1 MHLNQRP
8 TTHRAMAKA
17 EANLAEYLL
26 GSIPRVGSRGIR
38 VSETAVL
45 RGFSLVLRPSPP
57 VRRHRCLLR
66 HRCRLRKCRL
76 RPLAATDRRRRRHPT
91 AMNTTS
97 DAAVAKK
104 LHNTHSLFD
113 IKTGTSL
120 FSMETSAVEKVPELK
135 QHFDAV
141 SMGNHTVGGS
151 GRMAG
156 KVFPFVMYA
165 CRHPGCMRGWTLP
178 LVSCLLCMHHNII
191 DTMSLK
197 KLLPLCGPFSTTPQR
212 L

>member
-120 FSMETSAVEKVPELK
+120 FSI
-135 QHFDAV
+135 
-141 SMGNHTVGGS
+141 
-151 GRMAG
+151 
-156 KVFPFVMYA
+156 
-165 CRHPGCMRGWTLP
+165 TLTP
-178 LVSCLLCMHHNII
+178 TL
-191 DTMSLK
+191 T
-197 KLLPLCGPFSTTPQR
+197 PTPTTTPTPTPTLAPTPTPTLTLTLAPTPTPTLTRQVA
-212 L
+212 LPA

>member
-1 MHLNQRP
+1 M
-8 TTHRAMAKA
+8 
-17 EANLAEYLL
+17 
-26 GSIPRVGSRGIR
+26 
-38 VSETAVL
+38 
-45 RGFSLVLRPSPP
+45 
-57 VRRHRCLLR
+57 
-66 HRCRLRKCRL
+66 
-76 RPLAATDRRRRRHPT
+76 
-91 AMNTTS
+91 
-97 DAAVAKK
+97 
-104 LHNTHSLFD
+104 
-113 IKTGTSL
+113 
-120 FSMETSAVEKVPELK
+120 VEKVPEIK

-197 KLLPLCGPFSTTPQR
+197 KLLPLCGPLSTTPQR